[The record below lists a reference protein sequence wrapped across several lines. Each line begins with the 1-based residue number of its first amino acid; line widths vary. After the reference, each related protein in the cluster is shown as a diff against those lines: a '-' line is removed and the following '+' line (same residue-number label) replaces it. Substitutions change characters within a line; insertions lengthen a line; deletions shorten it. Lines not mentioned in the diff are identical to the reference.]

1 MNTSGIE
8 PLDLRVLVRPDPVTE
23 KTAGGIFLPDQVKDQ
38 EKFAT
43 VKATMIA
50 VGINAFAEAK
60 GNPAFCPPV
69 PGDRVM
75 IAKYG
80 GVNIKGNDGA
90 DYRLLNDADVVALLR
105 EPV

>member
-8 PLDLRVLVRPDPVTE
+8 PLDLRVLVRLDPVTE
-23 KTAGGIFLPDQVKDQ
+23 KTAGGIFLPDQVKEQ

-43 VKATMIA
+43 VKATMVA

-60 GNPAFCPPV
+60 GNPAFTPPQ
-69 PGDRVM
+69 PGNRVM

-80 GVNIKGNDGA
+80 GVNVKGDDGA

-105 EPV
+105 EAV

>member
-8 PLDLRVLVRPDPVTE
+8 PLDLRVLVMPDPVEE
-23 KTAGGIFLPDQVKDQ
+23 KTKGGIILVPDAV
-38 EKFAT
+38 EKEKYAT
-43 VKATMIA
+43 VKATLIA
-50 VGINAFAEAK
+50 TGVNAFAEAK
-60 GNPAFCPPV
+60 GNPAFCPPL

-105 EPV
+105 EAV